1 MRGYVAK
8 IAKYAMAIL
17 IASFAA
23 LVVLVVR
30 FPNSTVDIAASAL
43 GSIFSVG
50 GAFLLLERER
60 SIRATED
67 GERNLA
73 RRHALFRSV
82 FLQFFVL
89 KDFLDR
95 NGSLDHVASSSDI
108 HTATARL
115 TEARIRLKNIVDGN
129 LWFDDAATSVTE
141 LILMKSNSMLIS
153 LGTMGVYAGRIGTD
167 IKKADLS
174 EYYKALNVLR
184 EGHDYLTEVMSAV
197 TGDHNMLNFRTT
209 NKPA

>member
-1 MRGYVAK
+1 MRGLVAK
-8 IAKYAMAIL
+8 LAKYAIAIL

-23 LVVLVVR
+23 LVILIIR

-67 GERNLA
+67 SERKLA
-73 RRHALFRSV
+73 RRHALFRSA

-95 NGSLDHVASSSDI
+95 NSNIEHVASSSSI
-108 HTATARL
+108 QTATTRL
-115 TEARIRLKNIVDGN
+115 TEARIRLKQLVDGN
-129 LWFDDAATSVTE
+129 LWFDDAAMSVTE
-141 LILMKSNSMLIS
+141 LILMKSESMLIS
-153 LGTMGVYAGRIGTD
+153 LGTMRVCADRTEAD
-167 IKKADLS
+167 IKGADLS
-174 EYYKALNVLR
+174 KYKEALNFLR
-184 EGHDYLTEVMSAV
+184 EGHDYLTEVMSAI
-197 TGDHNMLNFRTT
+197 TGDHDMLNFRVT
-209 NKPA
+209 NNRA

>member
-1 MRGYVAK
+1 MRGFVAK
-8 IAKYAMAIL
+8 IAKYALALL

-30 FPNSTVDIAASAL
+30 FPNSAVDIAASAL

-50 GAFLLLERER
+50 GALLLLERER
-60 SIRATED
+60 SIRAAED

-95 NGSLDHVASSSDI
+95 NSSLDHVANSSDI
-108 HTATARL
+108 QTATARL
-115 TEARIRLKNIVDGN
+115 TEARTRLKQIVDGN
-129 LWFDDAATSVTE
+129 LWFDDAATAVTE
-141 LILMKSNSMLIS
+141 LILMKSDSMLSS
-153 LGTMGVYAGRIGTD
+153 LSIMGACAGRIGKD
-167 IKKADLS
+167 IGKSDLS
-174 EYYKALNVLR
+174 EYHKALNFLR

-197 TGDHNMLNFRTT
+197 TGDHGMLDFRAT